1 MAEPT
6 IAQNVDT
13 FELVPILEEVI
24 TGEIQIKAVIKS
36 LEGKC
41 GVCGKTLKSHSPA
54 KIIKCLRSF
63 VYIKDEELPLEDVPD
78 AVRLAIR
85 LELSLELGQNGSD
98 FVVKLHDE
106 IVDTQAPAVI
116 ICSLLLKHHLPE
128 LTAE

>member
-1 MAEPT
+1 MAETT
-6 IAQNVDT
+6 ITPIAEEIEV
-13 FELVPILEEVI
+13 VPIIEEVI
-24 TGEIQIKAVIKS
+24 TGEIQIKEVIKS

-63 VYIKDEELPLEDVPD
+63 VYIMDEELPLEDVPD

-116 ICSLLLKHHLPE
+116 ICSLLLKHHSPE
-128 LTAE
+128 LIAE

>member
-24 TGEIQIKAVIKS
+24 TGEIQIKEVIKS

-41 GVCGKTLKSHSPA
+41 GVCGKTLKRHSPA
-54 KIIKCLRSF
+54 GMVKCLRKF
-63 VYIKDEELPLEDVPD
+63 VYIKDEELPLEDNAD
-78 AVRLAIR
+78 AVKLVMR
-85 LELSLELGQNGSD
+85 LEASLTFEQSGSD

-106 IVDTQAPAVI
+106 IVDTQTPALI
-116 ICSLLLKHHLPE
+116 ICSLLLKHHSPE